1 MGALFPVILTIF
13 RYLYQASLK
22 QDFFWEAI
30 FLLLLYENVDLI
42 PSYSLQ
48 ISREC
53 HERYGRTHLIEI
65 LHGNPDLIDRKYN
78 KHQQFDCIFNAL
90 IAC

>member
-1 MGALFPVILTIF
+1 MGLFPIILTIF

-30 FLLLLYENVDLI
+30 LLLLLYENVVLI
-42 PSYSLQ
+42 PSFSPQ
-48 ISREC
+48 NTIDC
-53 HERYGRTHLIEI
+53 HECYGRTHLIEI
-65 LHGNPDLIDRKYN
+65 PHGNPNLIDRIFS